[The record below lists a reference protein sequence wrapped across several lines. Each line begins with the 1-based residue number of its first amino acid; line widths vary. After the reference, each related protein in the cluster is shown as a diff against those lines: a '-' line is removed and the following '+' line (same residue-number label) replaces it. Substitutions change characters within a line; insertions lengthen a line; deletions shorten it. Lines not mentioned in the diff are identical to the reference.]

1 MQCSQRGAKGHPS
14 GGFNI
19 CLLYTSYGKGDAER
33 IKKAILCITGLCVTF
48 CILMTIV
55 TWTISPVYVQLFTED
70 PVILSRSVT
79 YIKRF
84 TFMIIPLAVQYPL
97 VDETTALGKVKL
109 ALFCS
114 AFRKFVF
121 LTGLILLPAL
131 LTADAAFFSEPV
143 SYTHLDVYKRQHRFQ
158 YTFGLQWNIRH
169 LPAAPALWGWPAVLP
184 DGKFRPVPDHL
195 CDS

>member
-1 MQCSQRGAKGHPS
+1 MPMGGITLGSQPVVS
-14 GGFNI
+14 FN
-19 CLLYTSYGKGDAER
+19 YGKGDAER

-55 TWTISPVYVQLFTED
+55 TWTVSPVYVQLFTED

-84 TFMIIPLAVQYPL
+84 IFMIIPLAVQYPL

-114 AFRKFVF
+114 AFRK
-121 LTGLILLPAL
+121 LCSS
-131 LTADAAFFSEPV
+131 ADSSFCPLCSPQTPP
-143 SYTHLDVYKRQHRFQ
+143 SSQNR
-158 YTFGLQWNIRH
+158 
-169 LPAAPALWGWPAVLP
+169 WPMWYP
-184 DGKFRPVPDHL
+184 PP
-195 CDS
+195 